1 MIISG
6 MWQKNPLLKG
16 ENPMINVGIYR
27 KPKICAV
34 ATALIDYE

>member
-6 MWQKNPLLKG
+6 MWQKTPTYRGKIPSLTLG
-16 ENPMINVGIYR
+16 YR
-27 KPKICAV
+27 KPNICAV